1 MHPAEEQVVSFIKEH
16 KLIPP
21 GSKLLVGFSGGPDS
35 LFLLHFLIKFER
47 LLNIRI
53 SAAHVNHNLRGRE
66 SLRDEIFC
74 SKFCKQNEIP
84 VSVSSV
90 DVKSYAQKK

>member
-35 LFLLHFLIKFER
+35 LFLLHFQLD
-47 LLNIRI
+47 IR
-53 SAAHVNHNLRGRE
+53 
-66 SLRDEIFC
+66 
-74 SKFCKQNEIP
+74 
-84 VSVSSV
+84 
-90 DVKSYAQKK
+90 DV